1 MTINEEPQTPSNSLD
16 KWIAWLQSSTT
27 RVDLVSALAAG
38 FGLSLMGLVLL
49 NISVLRRTNPMDFFD
64 AARIVLRVTIP
75 YLIAGLIIHWTWT
88 KSLRRVLPGWLMIAC
103 LGSWLLV
110 VSTGAWS
117 FYTDAVASNTP
128 ANMLQTL
135 PDYIRDR
142 MKDALA
148 GFVVLSLLTLP
159 VTATVYYA
167 DSIVRAVRLWHTGPK
182 PLSIL
187 STNDP
192 SERSL

>member
-1 MTINEEPQTPSNSLD
+1 MSASDRLD
-16 KWIAWLQSSTT
+16 EWTAWLHSSSA

-38 FGLSLMGLVLL
+38 AGLSLMGLVLL
-49 NISVLRRTNPMDFFD
+49 NISLLRRTNPMDFFD
-64 AARIVLRVTIP
+64 AARIVLRVTTP

-88 KSLRRVLPGWLMIAC
+88 KPLRRVLPSWLMIAC

-117 FYTDAVASNTP
+117 FYTDAVASNAP
-128 ANMLQTL
+128 ATMLQTL
-135 PDYIRDR
+135 PDYLRDK
-142 MKDALA
+142 MKDALG

-159 VTATVYYA
+159 MTATVYYSK
-167 DSIVRAVRLWHTGPK
+167 SIVIAVRRWHTGPT

-187 STNDP
+187 ITNDP
-192 SERSL
+192 SEDGI